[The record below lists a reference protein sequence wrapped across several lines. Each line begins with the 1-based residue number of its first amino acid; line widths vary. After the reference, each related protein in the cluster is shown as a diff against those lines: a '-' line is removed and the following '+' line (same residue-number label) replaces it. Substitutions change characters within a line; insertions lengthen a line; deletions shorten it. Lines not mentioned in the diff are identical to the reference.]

1 MKLLSYKYFYGF
13 LLLIL
18 LNQAQAIDINTAT
31 AEELAYE
38 LAGIGTIKSQ
48 RIIKHRELIGGF
60 IEKEQLL
67 EVKGIGQKILQKN
80 YDKIQI
86 LNIHNFIP
94 TELKL
99 INNPIETQFWENI
112 WIILIIIA
120 FSLVCLAIFISV
132 WLTANN
138 KNKKIAREHLI
149 TTTFTCTNCGKV
161 SALKNIYYEGYIQDQ
176 YLDGNLPP
184 GWSCIPNWLG
194 DLCDYCFDC
203 SQQLQRN
210 FK

>member
-1 MKLLSYKYFYGF
+1 M
-13 LLLIL
+13 LLIL

-31 AEELAYE
+31 AEELAFE
-38 LAGIGTIKSQ
+38 LTGIGTIKSQ

-60 IEKEQLL
+60 IAKEQLL
-67 EVKGIGQKILQKN
+67 EIKGIGQKTLQKN

-99 INNPIETQFWENI
+99 INNPIETQFWKNT
-112 WIILIIIA
+112 WIILIA
-120 FSLVCLAIFISV
+120 LSLVCLATIFISV
-132 WLTANN
+132 RSTVN
-138 KNKKIAREHLI
+138 NKKIAREHLI
-149 TTTFTCTNCGKV
+149 TTTFTCANCGKV

-176 YLDGNLPP
+176 YIDGNLPP